1 MDKLSDTESMRGR
14 EFVVAGMVT
23 DVTHATTKKGDPY
36 GRFTVEDFGGS
47 YEFVLFRGDYEA
59 FRPFMFRGLPAH
71 DTRQVHTAL
80 RRSRV
85 YAQDNVGDNAAPKLM
100 KTDQRADSKYGYIGG
115 DPRDYRRDQNLF
127 AENTG
132 NANLRIKIFD
142 PSAGVVLPMVSRNI
156 KVDVTTAVAD
166 YFDKRGIR
174 YDLR

>member
-1 MDKLSDTESMRGR
+1 MKKLIKELIVNMDISE
-14 EFVVAGMVT
+14 VT
-23 DVTHATTKKGDPY
+23 PET
-36 GRFTVEDFGGS
+36 
-47 YEFVLFRGDYEA
+47 
-59 FRPFMFRGLPAH
+59 
-71 DTRQVHTAL
+71 
-80 RRSRV
+80 
-85 YAQDNVGDNAAPKLM
+85 
-100 KTDQRADSKYGYIGG
+100 IGEIK
-115 DPRDYRRDQNLF
+115 NLF

>member
-1 MDKLSDTESMRGR
+1 MIRGKFIQRYDGAEFTPKITSVITLREAHEKL
-14 EFVVAGMVT
+14 
-23 DVTHATTKKGDPY
+23 
-36 GRFTVEDFGGS
+36 
-47 YEFVLFRGDYEA
+47 
-59 FRPFMFRGLPAH
+59 
-71 DTRQVHTAL
+71 
-80 RRSRV
+80 
-85 YAQDNVGDNAAPKLM
+85 
-100 KTDQRADSKYGYIGG
+100 DQRADSKYGYIGG